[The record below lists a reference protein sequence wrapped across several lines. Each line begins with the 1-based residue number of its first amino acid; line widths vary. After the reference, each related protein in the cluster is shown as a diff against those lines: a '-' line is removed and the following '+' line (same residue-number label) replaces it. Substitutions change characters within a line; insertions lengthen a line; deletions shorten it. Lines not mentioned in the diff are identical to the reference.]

1 MMTLFVKLRTNLIV
15 QMPFGS
21 AEGALEAPDSN
32 GVNIH
37 TDIFGTSLEVKMSL
51 KTT

>member
-1 MMTLFVKLRTNLIV
+1 MMTLFVFHTNLIV
-15 QMPFGS
+15 QMPFQL
-21 AEGALEAPDSN
+21 AEGTLEVLDSN